1 MDRLMQAVP
10 SGAAARLICLVIG
23 YAAGN
28 LLTAEIVARIAAGK
42 APAEIGSGNP
52 GMANIMAN
60 VGKKAGFAVLA
71 GDLAKTWLACLAGY
85 YLAGETG
92 ICWAGL
98 GAVLGHN
105 YPVWKRGRGGKGV
118 AVTCAWLAAWPFPWG
133 ILCVVLG
140 GVVTLITG
148 YLPVGAVVI
157 PAAAIPFGFLFG
169 TAEQGILLIL
179 ALVLMLLRHRDGLAR
194 VMQGK
199 EQKKLRRKHRSP
211 DEK

>member
-1 MDRLMQAVP
+1 MQAVH

-52 GMANIMAN
+52 GMANIM
-60 VGKKAGFAVLA
+60 
-71 GDLAKTWLACLAGY
+71 LACLAGY

-98 GAVLGHN
+98 GAVLGHT

-157 PAAAIPFGFLFG
+157 PAAAIPFGFLP
-169 TAEQGILLIL
+169 
-179 ALVLMLLRHRDGLAR
+179 GLC
-194 VMQGK
+194 
-199 EQKKLRRKHRSP
+199 
-211 DEK
+211 